1 MQHSDAKSQQKTHAL
16 TQHWTHYWHA
26 ITNYQVSRFAITLTL
41 QCSYCK
47 TNIQTNYHYY
57 LPMLWDYLEIKR
69 LYFLI
74 GPTPVSFQT
83 FSHKNIIANFSR
95 IKNSDRQSRRLT
107 CQPLDLP
114 PNRPYTSEPQ
124 PSFCIYFHYITSNK
138 EGSVEGDLDRTN
150 LFWRMETFFGIPIL
164 IGPGS
169 WRVPRR

>member
-26 ITNYQVSRFAITLTL
+26 INNYQVSRFAITLTL

-114 PNRPYTSEPQ
+114 PNRPYNSEPQ
-124 PSFCIYFHYITSNK
+124 PSFCYLFSLHNFQQRRQRGRRLGPNK
-138 EGSVEGDLDRTN
+138 PVLKNGN
-150 LFWRMETFFGIPIL
+150 LFRESHSYRT
-164 IGPGS
+164 
-169 WRVPRR
+169 R

>member
-1 MQHSDAKSQQKTHAL
+1 M
-16 TQHWTHYWHA
+16 HYWHA

-47 TNIQTNYHYY
+47 TNIQTNCHYY

-83 FSHKNIIANFSR
+83 FSHKNIIVCLTQSWAVRMACSILMLFHHFYQGLAFLSR
-95 IKNSDRQSRRLT
+95 LIQV
-107 CQPLDLP
+107 
-114 PNRPYTSEPQ
+114 
-124 PSFCIYFHYITSNK
+124 FVIYFHYITSNK